1 MKKLG
6 ISESPETG
14 NGEIVIYQPD
24 EVMKLEVRVDGDT
37 VWLTQAQMSDL
48 FDRDRTVIT
57 KHIRNIFSEMEL
69 DEKSNVH
76 FLHFANSDKPVKLFS
91 LDVIISV
98 GYRVKSIQGTRFR
111 QWANKILK
119 EYLYRGYCLNSRL
132 TAIEHRLDDH
142 EKKIDFFVRTSLP
155 PIEGIFYNGQIFD
168 AYVFVSDLIKSAR
181 KSIILIDNYID
192 ESVLLMLSKRSEGVS
207 AEIRTGRMSESLQLD
222 IRKHN
227 NQYEPIRLLQT
238 LDIHDRFLIIDTDIY
253 HIGASLKDLGKILF
267 AFSKMSIDL
276 DRLRHPCFNNILI
289 LNTLEILRSVF
300 LPTLASVISH
310 STSSYATHEHPR
322 STTRETEKK
331 GYSPFIDHLSYTWT
345 IKLITNHAIQTICLD
360 CVYRS
365 GKHKENEIISAATQT
380 KQPFYLYHEVALTF
394 DFHQICMT
402 AV

>member
-1 MKKLG
+1 MISEWQIRKLAQKMKKLG

-227 NQYEPIRLLQT
+227 NQYEPIRLIQT

-253 HIGASLKDLGKILF
+253 HIGASLKDLGKKLF

-276 DRLRHPCFNNILI
+276 DRLI
-289 LNTLEILRSVF
+289 
-300 LPTLASVISH
+300 
-310 STSSYATHEHPR
+310 
-322 STTRETEKK
+322 
-331 GYSPFIDHLSYTWT
+331 
-345 IKLITNHAIQTICLD
+345 
-360 CVYRS
+360 
-365 GKHKENEIISAATQT
+365 
-380 KQPFYLYHEVALTF
+380 
-394 DFHQICMT
+394 
-402 AV
+402 

>member
-37 VWLTQAQMSDL
+37 VWLTQAQISDL

-253 HIGASLKDLGKILF
+253 HIGASLKDLGKKLF

-276 DRLRHPCFNNILI
+276 DRLI
-289 LNTLEILRSVF
+289 
-300 LPTLASVISH
+300 
-310 STSSYATHEHPR
+310 
-322 STTRETEKK
+322 
-331 GYSPFIDHLSYTWT
+331 
-345 IKLITNHAIQTICLD
+345 
-360 CVYRS
+360 
-365 GKHKENEIISAATQT
+365 
-380 KQPFYLYHEVALTF
+380 
-394 DFHQICMT
+394 
-402 AV
+402 